1 MATGSPFPPIKNHE
15 NGQLY
20 KVAESNNALVYPGL
34 SLGII
39 ASKATKLTD
48 AMITAGVAALARLS
62 PALEDP
68 HESLLPHLNDL
79 RNVSVKVAT
88 AVANAARAEGVS
100 RAKRTTDFTEDE
112 LRAMMWDPVYRP
124 LELVEK

>member
-20 KVAESNNALVYPGL
+20 KIAESNNALVYPGFG
-34 SLGII
+34 LGVI
-39 ASKATKLTD
+39 AAKSTQLTD
-48 AMITAGVAALARLS
+48 LMITAGVAALAKLA

-68 HESLLPHLNDL
+68 HESLLPHLKDL
-79 RNVSVKVAT
+79 RSVSVKVAT

-100 RAKRTTDFTEDE
+100 RARRTSDFTEDE
-112 LRAMMWDPVYRP
+112 IRTMMWDPVYRP
-124 LELVEK
+124 LFLVEK